1 MQFERLIMKM
11 APSSQNGSLAV
22 IGLSRLA
29 NVANEISVRRNRS
42 ELDDGYCT
50 VLLPACG

>member
-1 MQFERLIMKM
+1 MCRIMKM

-29 NVANEISVRRNRS
+29 NVANKFSVHHNRS
-42 ELDDGYCT
+42 ERDNG
-50 VLLPACG
+50 